1 MIKFRANFPE
11 DFVDPR
17 YCSVDPISAGV
28 GAMIGGIT
36 SLFGG
41 GSKPA
46 AAAAPTLEAPPPAA
60 PPATA
65 APQRQNTGS
74 MTPSFIGSSAI
85 PAAAGS
91 NQKSLLGQ

>member
-11 DFVDPR
+11 DFADPR
-17 YCSVDPISAGV
+17 YCSVSPIEHA
-28 GAMIGGIT
+28 IGSVFTGIG

-41 GSKPA
+41 GSRPA
-46 AAAAPTLEAPPPAA
+46 TASTPEAPPPVA

-74 MTPSFIGSSAI
+74 MAPSFIGSSAI

>member
-1 MIKFRANFPE
+1 MIKLQLDYESPT
-11 DFVDPR
+11 
-17 YCSVDPISAGV
+17 CSVDPISAGV

-46 AAAAPTLEAPPPAA
+46 AAAAPTPEAPPPVA

-74 MTPSFIGSSAI
+74 MAPSFIGSSAI